1 MSRREAESTER
12 GERRLYPGAKRALTT
27 YLRQD
32 DEQIA
37 ILLEET
43 AEGFSE
49 GTKALLPDNILFLLN
64 NREARPDLFGHIG
77 PDCRDSYGVTDF
89 LLTAEV
95 RDHAPTLGDVYQAKL
110 YGELFSAPVALLIS
124 TELPEERL
132 RRLLI
137 GRPDLVSN
145 SAGYQRLY
153 MCCCLGSLPRHRS
166 MFRRQRESHLPY
178 LHLHCTCCGS
188 FWFSSLRD

>member
-1 MSRREAESTER
+1 MSRRKAESTQR
-12 GERRLYPGAKRALTT
+12 GERRLYPRAKRALTK
-27 YLRQD
+27 YLRQGD
-32 DEQIA
+32 DQIA

-49 GTKALLPDNILFLLN
+49 GAKALLPYNILFLLN

-77 PDCRDSYGVTDF
+77 PDCRDSYGVSDF

-95 RDHAPTLGDVYQAKL
+95 KDHAPTLGDVYQAKL
-110 YGELFSAPVALLIS
+110 YGELFSVPVALIIS
-124 TELPEERL
+124 TKLPEERL

-137 GRPDLVSN
+137 ERPELLSY

-153 MCCCLGSLPRHRS
+153 MCCFSQQDETLDRWLGDREPRKK
-166 MFRRQRESHLPY
+166 QQ
-178 LHLHCTCCGS
+178 T
-188 FWFSSLRD
+188 